1 MLVSPEK
8 GEKKNAT
15 EFQSFSLYL
24 CKVSSMGRPDDQEER
39 QSSGAEPA
47 HVILLPA
54 LKVGAFA
61 GEMDQPQNSIN
72 YYSSRIVQGWATV
85 PVTIRCHSQEF
96 AAQYLIKP
104 IGSAGFLVGG
114 FAGLSRL
121 ATPGLFALVSG
132 FQWFALG
139 STFWGTCNS
148 QAPTSLL
155 MSHSINANPSNQRQE
170 VPSST
175 ISTPKIILP
184 RIGSTPAPLEVE
196 SLAAVLA
203 DFSV

>member
-1 MLVSPEK
+1 
-8 GEKKNAT
+8 
-15 EFQSFSLYL
+15 
-24 CKVSSMGRPDDQEER
+24 MGRPDDQEER

-47 HVILLPA
+47 NVILLPA
-54 LKVGAFA
+54 LKVGAIA
-61 GEMDQPQNSIN
+61 GEKDQPQNSIN
-72 YYSSRIVQGWATV
+72 YSSTWLGTL
-85 PVTIRCHSQEF
+85 PVIIPCHSQEF
-96 AAQYLIKP
+96 AAQHLIKP

-121 ATPGLFALVSG
+121 TTPGLFALASG

-155 MSHSINANPSNQRQE
+155 MGHSINAQPSNQRQE

-175 ISTPKIILP
+175 ISTPRTIPP
-184 RIGSTPAPLEVE
+184 RIGSTPAPLEVG
-196 SLAAVLA
+196 SLVAVLA
-203 DFSV
+203 GFLV